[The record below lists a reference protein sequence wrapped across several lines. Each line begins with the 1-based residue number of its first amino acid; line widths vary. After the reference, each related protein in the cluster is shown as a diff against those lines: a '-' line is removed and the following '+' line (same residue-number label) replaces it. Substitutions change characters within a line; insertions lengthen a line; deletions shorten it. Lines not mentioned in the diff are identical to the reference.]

1 MDAQGLRLITALK
14 LCILATKKDG
24 TPLYSDREQY
34 IFSELYGLEGN
45 EIQNMIS
52 LGDKL
57 GLSRERIRQLKV
69 KVFKKFGIL
78 RKRNIPAIIDIDNLL
93 TNNHQINLDEVHNF
107 ACYLK
112 KFQESH
118 LSEYPIETLFDL
130 AQLYFKQD
138 YSIIK
143 TWKREIKETS
153 TIFPKKQN
161 SQLTDITNKIIWFDH
176 VKSWTLEEIHQ
187 ITPHRNYDPNKKY
200 LESEA
205 GEFYSNK
212 LQRNVFYE
220 SMLEKKFYKRLE
232 KSHEVIYYV
241 EQGITITYDRGKYTP
256 DAIVFLDDG
265 KGFVVEIKPLTEMA
279 NQSVQK
285 KFKALLDFCEETGL
299 GATLTDGRTDI
310 NHIFETIP
318 NLAFEE
324 SILQSLKEFKKL
336 TYGKVK
342 ELKNKY
348 QVTTIHLLQC
358 IIKNNLSYN
367 SMPTFIWKT
376 KKPIICDLLLSP
388 ENKMLLKGSTDIINN
403 DKT

>member
-1 MDAQGLRLITALK
+1 ML
-14 LCILATKKDG
+14 
-24 TPLYSDREQY
+24 
-34 IFSELYGLEGN
+34 
-45 EIQNMIS
+45 
-52 LGDKL
+52 
-57 GLSRERIRQLKV
+57 
-69 KVFKKFGIL
+69 
-78 RKRNIPAIIDIDNLL
+78 
-93 TNNHQINLDEVHNF
+93 
-107 ACYLK
+107 LK

-153 TIFPKKQN
+153 TIFSKKKN

-336 TYGKVK
+336 TYGKVN